1 MHDLGSVPPSA
12 AVRLQ
17 LEGQIFEQVED
28 WRRSQSEIPSRS
40 KAVRLLLAL
49 ALSTR
54 PDGPRPPECGRQLST
69 PSRVAMNSVLR
80 PPSSP

>member
-17 LEGQIFEQVED
+17 LEGQIFAQVED

-40 KAVRLLLAL
+40 KAVRLLLTLGLRTAN
-49 ALSTR
+49 
-54 PDGPRPPECGRQLST
+54 GPRPPHLRRLMT
-69 PSRVAMNSVLR
+69 PSRVTTKTV
-80 PPSSP
+80 PTTSPT